1 MTKKSDEILPEITP
15 ETTTKKAPEITP
27 ETTAKKAPEITPEI
41 TSEKA
46 PEITSEV
53 APEITLEKAP
63 AIDLSATIEK
73 KIKKEADSL
82 VFGVDPFQK
91 IFSQKSKTADHT
103 ESVHAMQIDRA
114 GCLVKTSVF
123 SRDSLVETTT
133 FVPGVRVQDIRENG
147 VIVGRKLV
155 HI

>member
-63 AIDLSATIEK
+63 AIDLSAVIEK
-73 KIKKEADSL
+73 VAKKERS
-82 VFGVDPFQK
+82 VSSFGSDPFQTL
-91 IFSQKSKTADHT
+91 FSKFNSETDSGHA
-103 ESVHAMQIDRA
+103 VFAMQIDRA
-114 GCLVKTSVF
+114 GCLVKTSVLLD
-123 SRDSLVETTT
+123 DSVVQTTT

>member
-1 MTKKSDEILPEITP
+1 MTKKSDEITPEITP
-15 ETTTKKAPEITP
+15 ETTTKKAPE
-27 ETTAKKAPEITPEI
+27 KAPET
-41 TSEKA
+41 
-46 PEITSEV
+46 TSEV
-53 APEITLEKAP
+53 APEKTPEKETLPQRKTAP
-63 AIDLSATIEK
+63 AIDLSETIEK

-103 ESVHAMQIDRA
+103 SAVFAMQIDRA
-114 GCLVKTSVF
+114 GCLVKTAVF
-123 SRDSLVETTT
+123 RRNNLAETTT